1 MRKTTR
7 GDFMQPDSLR
17 PAANDS
23 HPPRPRRRPTLRLT
37 SRGKIVGHSARLLEA
52 LSTIDRVARASC
64 NVLVS
69 GESGTGKEVFVA
81 ALHDASPRAAA
92 PFITVNC
99 GALPENLIESELFG
113 HSRGAFTGAHV
124 TRQGRVAQA
133 EGGTLFL
140 DEIGELPL
148 MLQAKLLRLL
158 QQREYTPVGDNRTL
172 RCDVRIV
179 AATNRDLREEVA
191 AGRFREDLYYRLN
204 VIHLH
209 LPPLRDR
216 LDDVEVLTRHFF
228 RMAVEMSGRH
238 DMQSISDEAMEALLA
253 HDWPGNVRE
262 LENLVQRAVLLSP
275 GNIIERSDLPV
286 SLGDD
291 RLPAAMVQ
299 KLPDDGIDLRAA
311 IDEYESNLIRQALER
326 TAWNKNRAA
335 QLLGLNRTTLVEMVK
350 RKGIERG
357 GLDRNCA

>member
-1 MRKTTR
+1 
-7 GDFMQPDSLR
+7 
-17 PAANDS
+17 
-23 HPPRPRRRPTLRLT
+23 
-37 SRGKIVGHSARLLEA
+37 
-52 LSTIDRVARASC
+52 
-64 NVLVS
+64 
-69 GESGTGKEVFVA
+69 
-81 ALHDASPRAAA
+81 
-92 PFITVNC
+92 
-99 GALPENLIESELFG
+99 
-113 HSRGAFTGAHV
+113 
-124 TRQGRVAQA
+124 
-133 EGGTLFL
+133 
-140 DEIGELPL
+140 

-209 LPPLRDR
+209 LPPLRER

-228 RMAVEMSGRH
+228 RMAIEMSGRH

-253 HDWPGNVRE
+253 YDWPGNVRE

-275 GNIIERSDLPV
+275 GNIVERSDLPA